1 MFKVFYNEILYRPLF
16 NALIFLYQHFS
27 FGDLGIAIILLTIII
42 RLVLFPLFYKGA
54 KDQAIMQ
61 RLAPKIK
68 EIQKNHKHDRQEQ
81 TKALMNLYKEHKVS
95 PFSGFLL
102 ILVQL
107 PVLIALYQVFLKG
120 FSATDFSALYS
131 FVSAP
136 SSLNHL
142 FLGLI
147 DLGKKNIIIVIAA
160 AAAQYFQG
168 KLSLIKNKNSSKD
181 PALDE
186 NPAEK
191 IGRQMIYFGPILTF
205 VFLYFFKLPSAVGLY
220 WLTTSAFSVIQQV
233 IINKKLS
240 RQFKFDK

>member
-1 MFKVFYNEILYRPLF
+1 MLIIKSVFNEILYRPLF
-16 NALIFLYQHFS
+16 NALIFIYQHFS
-27 FGDLGIAIILLTIII
+27 FGDLGVAIILLTIFI

-68 EIQKNHKHDRQEQ
+68 EIQKNHKNDRQEQ
-81 TKALMNLYKEHKVS
+81 TKKLMDLYKEHKVN

-102 ILVQL
+102 LFVQL

-120 FSATDFSALYS
+120 FSTTDFSALYS

-136 SSLNHL
+136 QSLDHF
-142 FLGLI
+142 FLGFV
-147 DLGKKNIIIVIAA
+147 DLSKKSLVVVIIAA
-160 AAAQYFQG
+160 VIQYFQG
-168 KLSLIKNKNSSKD
+168 KLSLIKNNKPSEELS
-181 PALDE
+181 
-186 NPAEK
+186 PAEK
-191 IGRQMIYFGPILTF
+191 MGQQMVYLGPILTF
-205 VFLYFFKLPSAVGLY
+205 VFLWFLNLPSAVGLY

-240 RQFKFDK
+240 VKFNGDK